1 MGEKKPVWKTNGLTN
16 MTGGQGLF
24 KGVLGV
30 KTSTVVDKDKTREDL
45 RTGIVS

>member
-1 MGEKKPVWKTNGLTN
+1 

-30 KTSTVVDKDKTREDL
+30 KTSIVVGKDKTREDL